1 MHVSPDNPIPLRERL
16 DRAFE
21 YRARFV
27 DESHDAA
34 FRLFNGF
41 TEGAPDLAIDVYART
56 AVVHDYAPAVDNG
69 QGAGIGDNAAI
80 AIAAIRDRLSW
91 CRSIV
96 VKTRGTRNA
105 EARRGV
111 VVFGDQ
117 VDREVREHGVRYAV
131 DPMINRDAGLYLDT
145 RSLRAWAI
153 EHLRGKS
160 VLNTFAYTCSLG
172 VAARAGGASRVL
184 DTDRNARFLDVGRA
198 SCALNGI
205 PARRG
210 DFRVGDFWP
219 VISQLNRSHERFD
232 CVFLDPPF
240 FATSDKGTVDLEASM
255 TRLVNKV
262 RPLVAHD
269 GWLVAVNNGVYVSGS
284 EYMAQLEALAA
295 SGYITLEERIPVGED
310 FVGEPSLRVTTT
322 VSDPSPFV
330 HSTKIAV
337 LRVRRKDAAPRT
349 G

>member
-1 MHVSPDNPIPLRERL
+1 MSSQIPPTL
-16 DRAFE
+16 
-21 YRARFV
+21 RARLERAIAYRSRFIAEPY
-27 DESHDAA
+27 DGA

-41 TEGAPDLAIDVYART
+41 SEGWADLAIDVYART
-56 AVVHDYAPAVDNG
+56 AVVHDYARPLGDDSAG
-69 QGAGIGDNAAI
+69 GIGADAAV
-80 AIAAIRDRLSW
+80 AIEVIRDRLPW
-91 CRSIV
+91 IHAIV
-96 VKTRGTRNA
+96 SKTREAKSA

-111 VVFGDQ
+111 LVVGEV

-145 RSLRAWAI
+145 RRLRAWAL
-153 EHLRGKS
+153 EHLRAKS

-172 VAARAGGASRVL
+172 IAARAAGASRVV

-205 PARRG
+205 AVRRG

-219 VISQLNRSHERFD
+219 VVSQLNRANERFD

-240 FATSDKGTVDLEASM
+240 FAATDKGTVDLESNT

-269 GWLVAVNNGVYVSGS
+269 GWLVAVNNGVYVSGA
-284 EYMAQLEALAA
+284 EYMAQLESLCA
-295 SGYITLEERIPVGED
+295 SGYVSVEQLVPVDDD
-310 FVGEPSLRVTTT
+310 FLGDPSLRTSDPVR
-322 VSDPSPFV
+322 DPSPFV

-337 LRVRRKDAAPRT
+337 LRIRRKDAAPRT
-349 G
+349 R